1 MPAAVEELLRFDS
14 PVNIS
19 TIRFTTEATS
29 VGDVEIGPGQFVM
42 FSLLAANHDPRRF
55 VDPDGLDIARKP
67 NPHMAF
73 GHGIHRCVG
82 ATLGRIE
89 GRIAIARLM
98 DHFENL
104 ELATTGPIEYRDS
117 TFIHGLV
124 TLPVWC
130 HPG

>member
-42 FSLLAANHDPRRF
+42 FSLLANHDPRRF

-82 ATLGRIE
+82 PL
-89 GRIAIARLM
+89 
-98 DHFENL
+98 
-104 ELATTGPIEYRDS
+104 
-117 TFIHGLV
+117 
-124 TLPVWC
+124 
-130 HPG
+130 